1 LDEELDEAQQES
13 SSIVHG
19 VEGWFFQ
26 PQTCASRRCDVDTPY
41 FDQQYM
47 LEMVEARRTSGET
60 EQRYDLFSA
69 LLDAS
74 EDELDNGSALSDE
87 DLIGKR

>member
-1 LDEELDEAQQES
+1 LGEELDEAQQES
-13 SSIVHG
+13 SSIIRR

-26 PQTCASRRCDVDTPY
+26 PLTCASRRCDIDTPY

-47 LEMVEARRTSGET
+47 LEMVESRKISGET

-74 EDELDNGSALSDE
+74 EDELDNGSALRDE
-87 DLIGKR
+87 DIIGKR